1 MGKKTVHPYPL
12 REIGSLRQFPA
23 MPRDRSGKINAS
35 ESKGGAGAIWERI
48 DDLAVKKGV
57 TTQQLATAAGVTWAA
72 AKRWRQPKE
81 KGGAEPSGENLGA
94 IAKVLEVTVEEIL
107 QVYDG
112 HEPTFG
118 TWQAFKATDAYAR
131 LTPEQ
136 RKRIAAHWWA
146 EDEEPTLASWL
157 AMAEAHLAAR
167 RVS

>member
-1 MGKKTVHPYPL
+1 M
-12 REIGSLRQFPA
+12 
-23 MPRDRSGKINAS
+23 AS
-35 ESKGGAGAIWERI
+35 
-48 DDLAVKKGV
+48 
-57 TTQQLATAAGVTWAA
+57 AAGVTWAA
-72 AKRWRQPKE
+72 AKRWRQPKD

-112 HEPTFG
+112 HEPAFG
-118 TWQAFKATDAYAR
+118 SWGAFKATDAYAR

-146 EDEEPTLASWL
+146 DGEEPTLASWL

-167 RVS
+167 RS

>member
-1 MGKKTVHPYPL
+1 MPTSAQAYPL
-12 REIGSLRQFPA
+12 RAIHSPRQFA
-23 MPRDRSGKINAS
+23 EMNRDRSADSSQPSS
-35 ESKGGAGAIWERI
+35 EGLAMWERI
-48 DDLAVKKGV
+48 DELATRKKV

-81 KGGAEPSGENLGA
+81 RGGAEPSGENLGA

-112 HEPTFG
+112 HEPPFSS
-118 TWQAFKATDAYAR
+118 WAAFKATDAYAR
-131 LTPEQ
+131 LTVEQ

-146 EDEEPTLASWL
+146 DGEEPTLASWL

-167 RVS
+167 KTA